1 MRTFPAFLA
10 TACLITVSLAGFAQT
25 AKSPLAPYIS
35 VADPV
40 IALTHVEIIDG
51 TGAAPVSDQTVV
63 LDHGKITSVGPSGN
77 AHIPAGTKVLDLGG
91 HTVYPGLVG
100 MHEHL
105 FYVEPGRLQ
114 SGLVGGEMFQTGAPL
129 YLA

>member
-1 MRTFPAFLA
+1 MRSLLTFLA
-10 TACLITVSLAGFAQT
+10 TACLTTVSFTGFAQT

-35 VADPV
+35 VSNPV

-51 TGAAPVSDQTVV
+51 TGAAPVNDQTVV
-63 LDHGKITSVGPSGN
+63 LDHGKITSVGPSAG
-77 AHIPAGTKVLDLGG
+77 AQIPPGAKVLDLAG

-114 SGLVGGEMFQTGAPL
+114 SGLV
-129 YLA
+129 